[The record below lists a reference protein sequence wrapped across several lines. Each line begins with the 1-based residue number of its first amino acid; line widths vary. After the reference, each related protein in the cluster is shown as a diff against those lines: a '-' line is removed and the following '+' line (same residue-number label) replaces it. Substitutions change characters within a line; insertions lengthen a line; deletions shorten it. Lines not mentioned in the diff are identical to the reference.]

1 MTQRPGGGRRPASA
15 DSEKMGAARLSRRG
29 LLAAPAL
36 VAALPAAAQQGGSG
50 LVQVGT
56 QGWLFPV
63 WDKVDLLDQTSLR
76 ETVQTITS
84 AVTALRAGRMDV
96 VVCLIPSRKR
106 LMRQYLPAGTRFL
119 PDIERRYA
127 YPMAE
132 MRRAGALVPDLDAHL
147 RNVMQREPNRQLFW
161 KTDTHW
167 TPVGAE
173 VAAIEVARQMREQL
187 GMPAS
192 PRPGTRL
199 GDLRPMTL
207 AAGDLAR
214 FLPQA
219 QRSAYGP
226 EESWIRQ
233 ILGVEGPAALL
244 EDDATDV
251 TVVGTS
257 NVQPRFGFQPVL
269 SNQLLRP
276 AGLFWKPNNLGAYF
290 ALVEYLKSEDFRR
303 NRPRALVWN
312 LLEPDMVTSTNNPAW
327 GQAAMPAASF
337 LSEIRRLVGA

>member
-1 MTQRPGGGRRPASA
+1 MAR
-15 DSEKMGAARLSRRG
+15 AALSRRG
-29 LLAAPAL
+29 LLAVP
-36 VAALPAAAQQGGSG
+36 AALAATAASAQQSG
-50 LVQVGT
+50 LVQVGA

-63 WDKVDLLDQTSLR
+63 WDKIDGLDQAALR
-76 ETVQTITS
+76 DTVQVITN

-96 VVCLIPSRKR
+96 VICLIPSRKR
-106 LMRQYLPAGTRFL
+106 LMRQYMPAGARYL
-119 PDIERRYA
+119 PEVERRYA
-127 YPMAE
+127 LPLAE
-132 MRRAGALVPDLDAHL
+132 ARRAGALVPDLDAHF
-147 RNVMQREPNRQLFW
+147 RGVMQREPGRQLFW

-187 GMPAS
+187 GMPPS
-192 PRPGTRL
+192 SRPGTRM
-199 GDLRPMTL
+199 GELRPMTL

-214 FLPQA
+214 YA
-219 QRSAYGP
+219 GQRGTVGS

-244 EDDATDV
+244 DDDTTDV

-269 SNQLLRP
+269 SNQILRP
-276 AGLFWKPNNLGAYF
+276 VGLFWKPNNLGPYF
-290 ALVEYLKSEDFRR
+290 ALLEYLKSEDFRR

-312 LLEPDMVTSTNNPAW
+312 LLEPDMVTSTSSSAW
-327 GQAAMPAASF
+327 GQVAMPPATF
-337 LSEIRRLVGA
+337 ISEIRRLVGA

>member
-1 MTQRPGGGRRPASA
+1 MRVIQF
-15 DSEKMGAARLSRRG
+15 SRRG
-29 LLAAPAL
+29 VLAAPAL
-36 VAALPAAAQQGGSG
+36 LTAGANTRQAAAQSG
-50 LVQVGT
+50 LITIGT

-63 WDKVDLLDQTSLR
+63 WDKIDGLDQAQLR
-76 ETVQTITS
+76 DTVQVLTN
-84 AVTALRAGRMDV
+84 AVTAMRAGRMDV
-96 VVCLIPSRKR
+96 VICLIPSRKR
-106 LMRQYLPAGTRFL
+106 LMRHFMPAGARYSAEV
-119 PDIERRYA
+119 ERRYA
-127 YPMAE
+127 FPMAE
-132 MRRAGALVPDLDAHL
+132 MRRAGALVPDLDAHF

-161 KTDTHW
+161 RTDTHW

-173 VAAIEVARQMREQL
+173 VAAIEVARQMRAQL
-187 GMPAS
+187 GMPPS

-214 FLPQA
+214 YVPQA
-219 QRSAYGP
+219 QRATYGA

-244 EDDATDV
+244 ADDTTDV

-269 SNQLLRP
+269 SNQILRP
-276 AGLFWKPNNLGAYF
+276 AGLFWKPNNLGPYF
-290 ALVEYLKSEDFRR
+290 ALLEYLKSEDFRR

-312 LLEPDMVTSTNNPAW
+312 LLEPDMVTSTNNSAW
-327 GQAAMPAASF
+327 GQVAMSAANF
-337 LSEIRRLVGA
+337 VSEIRRLVGA

>member
-1 MTQRPGGGRRPASA
+1 MPVVQFLRRS
-15 DSEKMGAARLSRRG
+15 

-36 VAALPAAAQQGGSG
+36 LATGASARQVGAQSG
-50 LVQVGT
+50 LVTIGT

-63 WDKVDLLDQTSLR
+63 WDKIDGLDQGSLR
-76 ETVQTITS
+76 DTVQVLTN

-96 VVCLIPSRKR
+96 VICLIPSRKR
-106 LMRQYLPAGTRFL
+106 LMRQHMPPGSRYSPEV
-119 PDIERRYA
+119 ERRYNF
-127 YPMAE
+127 PLTE
-132 MRRAGALVPDLDAHL
+132 MRRAGALVPDLDAHF
-147 RNVMQREPNRQLFW
+147 RSVMQREPNRQLFW

-173 VAAIEVARQMREQL
+173 VTAIEVARQMREQL
-187 GMPAS
+187 GMPQS
-192 PRPGTRL
+192 SRPGTRL

-207 AAGDLAR
+207 AAGDLSRYVA
-214 FLPQA
+214 QA
-219 QRSAYGP
+219 QRAAYGS

-269 SNQLLRP
+269 SNQVLRP
-276 AGLFWKPNNLGAYF
+276 VGLFWKPNNLGPYF
-290 ALVEYLKSEDFRR
+290 ALLEYLKSEDFRR

-312 LLEPDMVTSTNNPAW
+312 LLEPDMVTSTNNSAW
-327 GQAAMPAASF
+327 GQVAMPAATF
-337 LSEIRRLVGA
+337 VSEIRRLVGA

>member
-1 MTQRPGGGRRPASA
+1 MAR
-15 DSEKMGAARLSRRG
+15 AALSRRG
-29 LLAAPAL
+29 LLTVP
-36 VAALPAAAQQGGSG
+36 AALAATAASAQQSG
-50 LVQVGT
+50 LVQVGA

-63 WDKVDLLDQTSLR
+63 WDKIDGLDQAALR
-76 ETVQTITS
+76 DTVQVITN

-96 VVCLIPSRKR
+96 VICLIPSRKR
-106 LMRQYLPAGTRFL
+106 LMRQYMPAGARYL
-119 PDIERRYA
+119 PEVERRYA
-127 YPMAE
+127 LPLAE
-132 MRRAGALVPDLDAHL
+132 ARRAGALVPDLDAHF
-147 RNVMQREPNRQLFW
+147 RGVMQREPGRQLFW

-187 GMPAS
+187 GMPPS
-192 PRPGTRL
+192 SRPGTRM
-199 GDLRPMTL
+199 GELRPMTL

-214 FLPQA
+214 YA
-219 QRSAYGP
+219 GQRGTVGA

-244 EDDATDV
+244 DDDTTDV

-269 SNQLLRP
+269 SNQILRP
-276 AGLFWKPNNLGAYF
+276 VGLFWKPNNLGPYF
-290 ALVEYLKSEDFRR
+290 ALLEYLKSEDFRR

-312 LLEPDMVTSTNNPAW
+312 LLEPDMVTSTSSSAW
-327 GQAAMPAASF
+327 GQVAMPPATF
-337 LSEIRRLVGA
+337 ISEIRRLVGA

>member
-1 MTQRPGGGRRPASA
+1 
-15 DSEKMGAARLSRRG
+15 MGVSMLSRRL

-36 VAALPAAAQQGGSG
+36 AMAAAPRPSSAQAG

-63 WDKVDLLDQTSLR
+63 WDKVDGLDQNAMR
-76 ETVQTITS
+76 ETVQTIT
-84 AVTALRAGRMDV
+84 AAITALRAGRMDV
-96 VVCLIPSRKR
+96 VICFIPSRKR
-106 LMRQYLPAGTRFL
+106 LMRQYLPANVRYSAEV
-119 PDIERRYA
+119 DRRYA
-127 YPMAE
+127 FPLAE
-132 MRRAGALVPDLDAHL
+132 MRRAGALVPDLDAHF
-147 RNVMQREPNRQLFW
+147 RNVMQREPQRALFW

-167 TPVGAE
+167 TPVGSE

-192 PRPGTRL
+192 SRPGTRL
-199 GDLRPMTL
+199 GELRPMTL

-214 FLPQA
+214 YVPQA
-219 QRSAYGP
+219 QRSAYGA

-244 EDDATDV
+244 DDDATDV
-251 TVVGTS
+251 TIVGTS

-269 SNQLLRP
+269 SNQILRP
-276 AGLFWKPNNLGAYF
+276 VGLFWKPNSLGAYF
-290 ALVEYLKSEDFRR
+290 ALIEYLKSEDFRR

-312 LLEPDMVTSTNNPAW
+312 LLEPDMVTASNNSAW
-327 GQAAMPAASF
+327 GQAAMPPATF
-337 LSEIRRLVGA
+337 LSEIRRLVGG